1 MTRVLYL
8 LFILSGAAGLI
19 YESIW
24 TRYLGLFVGHDAYAQ
39 IIVLVIFLGGMSA
52 GAILVSRFSERL
64 REPLRGYALIEL
76 AVGLIGLV
84 FHEIYQ
90 WSTNFAYAS
99 VYPMLAGTP
108 LLAVAKWSIAS
119 ALILPQSVLLGA
131 TFPLMSA
138 GVLRLRR
145 GRTGQSLSLLY
156 FANSL
161 GAAVG
166 VLVAGF
172 YLVGLAGLPGTLL
185 AAAMLNLVVSLATFG
200 VIAAARK
207 AGPADRVG
215 APAPSAS
222 VAAPDYP
229 GRVSAAVLGP
239 LLLFTSFGT
248 AVASFIYEIDWI
260 RMLALV
266 LGGATHA
273 FELMLSAFILGLA
286 LGSLYIRS
294 RIDRLRNPIRTLGL
308 VQWMMGLMALAT
320 LPVYVAS
327 FDWIA
332 TLMATFAKTDL
343 GYVGFTAARYVLCL
357 GIMLPATFCAGMTLP
372 IITRTLIRSGA
383 GEAAIGRVYAWNT
396 LGSIV
401 GVVLAGIVLLP
412 LIGVKAMLVA
422 GASLDM
428 AIGVLLVLRSAD
440 RRLGMGWL
448 NFLPPRP
455 LAVGLGLAT
464 VAVCAVVVGGVELEK
479 RLLVSGVYRHGRLTE
494 SNGWD
499 VLFYRDGRT
508 ATVSSI
514 RVQSSR
520 QLSLATN
527 GKPDASL
534 SRAWFQS
541 CDSAGARV
549 GLTGD
554 AATQA
559 LTPLL
564 TLAYM
569 PTARSA
575 AVIGY
580 GSGMTSHVLLGNRS
594 LNEVVTIEIEPQMV
608 EGARVFYPI
617 NRRAYDDPRARLVID
632 DAKSYFASEH
642 RKFDVILSEPSNP
655 WVSGVSG
662 LFTAEFYG
670 RVRQYLTDD
679 GVLGQWIHT
688 YELSDGLV
696 LSVLAALHENFRSY
710 EVYIVSGGDLLVVA
724 SNRAQLPSPDW
735 SVFQRPDVQQ
745 DLCRFLPVTPDALEG
760 SRLVGRRELAP
771 LLASFGQANSD
782 YYPVLDLGAE
792 RRRYLR
798 DSARGFTSLAAEWYN
813 LLASISGSRRGA
825 PADTVMALPESP
837 RIRAGALSAR
847 LRNWQRARR
856 DSAAADPDLQQ
867 VAYVTEQW
875 RVWLEK
881 DQPPSS
887 WQLWLNQMDQV
898 GRIWNAGRAGTTDE
912 QFYAMAR
919 RYADRFQAP
928 APVKDVVAFRHALA
942 RWDFPAA
949 ATIADRLLP
958 VVLREKR
965 WIAPDELRDGT
976 VMAKLHTGD
985 AKGARAALDTLRQF
999 SSRSPDDLRSRM
1011 IEAYVQAAISH
1022 QLSATR

>member
-52 GAILVSRFSERL
+52 GAMLVSRYSERL
-64 REPLRGYALIEL
+64 RDPLRGYALIEL

-90 WSTNFAYAS
+90 WSTNFAYGS
-99 VYPMLAGTP
+99 IYPSLAGTP

-145 GRTGQSLSLLY
+145 GHTGQSLSLLY

-185 AAAMLNLVVSLATFG
+185 VAAMLNLVVALATFG
-200 VIAAARK
+200 VLAASRRGHLADDT
-207 AGPADRVG
+207 GPA
-215 APAPSAS
+215 PAAERTPADGGQLSTGSLA
-222 VAAPDYP
+222 
-229 GRVSAAVLGP
+229 P

-286 LGSLYIRS
+286 LGSLWIRG
-294 RIDRLRNPIRTLGL
+294 RIDRIRNPVRTLGV
-308 VQWMMGLMALAT
+308 VQWIMGLMALAT
-320 LPVYVAS
+320 LPVYTAS

-332 TLMATFAKTDL
+332 TLMNTFARTDL
-343 GYVGFTAARYVLCL
+343 GYVGFTAARYALCL
-357 GIMLPATFCAGMTLP
+357 AIMLPATFCAGMTLP
-372 IITRTLIRSGA
+372 LITRTLIRSGS

-401 GVVLAGIVLLP
+401 GVALAGMVLLP

-422 GASLDM
+422 GAVTDM
-428 AIGVLLVLRSAD
+428 AIGVLLVWRATD
-440 RRLGMGWL
+440 RRLGHG
-448 NFLPPRP
+448 FFALPPRR
-455 LAVGLGLAT
+455 LAGGLAAAT
-464 VAVCAVVVGGVELEK
+464 VVVGGLVVARVQLEE
-479 RLLVSGVYRHGRLTE
+479 RLLASGVYRHGLIQKPGVWE
-494 SNGWD
+494 ME
-499 VLFYRDGRT
+499 FYRDGRT
-508 ATVSSI
+508 ATVSAF
-514 RVQSSR
+514 RVTETD
-520 QLSLATN
+520 LLTLATN

-534 SRAWFQS
+534 GKEWLQR
-541 CDSAGARV
+541 CDSIARPAV
-549 GLTGD
+549 LTGD
-554 AATQA
+554 AATQS
-559 LTPLL
+559 LTPLISM
-564 TLAYM
+564 AYV
-569 PTARSA
+569 PGARTA

-580 GSGMTSHVLLGNRS
+580 GSGMTSHVLLGNQR
-594 LNEVVTIEIEPQMV
+594 LEEVVTIEIEPEMV
-608 EGARVFYPI
+608 EGARVFYPA
-617 NRRAYDDPRARLVID
+617 NRRSYDDPRARLVID

-642 RKFDVILSEPSNP
+642 RKFDLILSEPSNP

-662 LFTAEFYG
+662 LFTTEFYG

-696 LSVLAALHENFRSY
+696 LSVVAALHQNFRSY
-710 EVYIVSGGDLLVVA
+710 EIYIVSGGDLLVVA
-724 SNRAQLPSPDW
+724 SNRAQLPTPDW
-735 SVFQRPDVQQ
+735 SVFHQPAVRS
-745 DLCRFLPVTPDALEG
+745 DLCRFLPVTPEVLEA
-760 SRLVGRRELAP
+760 SRLVTRRELAP
-771 LLASFGQANSD
+771 VLAGFGQPNSD

-792 RRRYLR
+792 RRRYRR
-798 DSARGFTSLAAEWYN
+798 DAAQGFNALSADWHN
-813 LLASISGSRRGA
+813 LVASIAGRRSGPSR
-825 PADTVMALPESP
+825 DTLAVLPETP

-847 LRNWQRARR
+847 LRQWEGRPR
-856 DSAAADPDLQQ
+856 DTTVADPELQN
-867 VAYVTEQW
+867 AAFTTEQW
-875 RVWLEK
+875 AAWMEEGK
-881 DQPPSS
+881 APSS
-887 WQLWLNQMDQV
+887 WRLWLDQMLWVSRFRNGGQ
-898 GRIWNAGRAGTTDE
+898 AGIADE
-912 QFYAMAR
+912 EFFRSAM
-919 RYADRFQAP
+919 RYAERLQAP
-928 APVKDVVAFRHALA
+928 AAVRDIVALRHAMA
-942 RWDFPAA
+942 TWDFPRAA
-949 ATIADRLLP
+949 GAADRIIP
-958 VVLREKR
+958 VVLGGARL
-965 WIAPDELRDGT
+965 IPGDELRDAA
-976 VMAKLHTGD
+976 VFAKLHVGD
-985 AKGARAALDTLRQF
+985 ARGARVALDSLRKF
-999 SSRSPDDLRSRM
+999 TVRSPDDLRARM
-1011 IEAYVQAAISH
+1011 LEAYVELAEGRAAT
-1022 QLSATR
+1022 ATRSP

>member
-52 GAILVSRFSERL
+52 GAMVVSRFSDRL
-64 REPLRGYALIEL
+64 ADPLKGYALIEL

-90 WSTNFAYAS
+90 WATNFAYVS

-108 LLAVAKWSIAS
+108 MLVVAKWTIAS
-119 ALILPQSVLLGA
+119 TLILPQSVLLGA

-138 GVLRLRR
+138 GVLRIRR
-145 GRTGQSLSLLY
+145 GRQGQSLSLLY

-161 GAAVG
+161 GAAAG

-185 AAAMLNLVVSLATFG
+185 VAAMLNLVVALATFC
-200 VIAAARK
+200 VVAAARRSQSSE
-207 AGPADRVG
+207 A
-215 APAPSAS
+215 APAPLPARG
-222 VAAPDYP
+222 PEYP
-229 GRVSAAVLGP
+229 GRLAPETLGP

-260 RMLALV
+260 RMLSLV

-286 LGSLYIRS
+286 LGALWIRS

-308 VQWMMGLMALAT
+308 IQWTMGLLALAT

-327 FDWIA
+327 FGWMA

-343 GYVGFTAARYVLCL
+343 GYAGFTVARYALCL
-357 GIMLPATFCAGMTLP
+357 VIMLPATFCAGMTLP
-372 IITRTLIRSGA
+372 LITRTLIRSGA

-396 LGSIV
+396 LGSIA
-401 GVVLAGIVLLP
+401 GVVLGGMVLLP
-412 LIGVKAMLVA
+412 LIGVKAMLVI
-422 GASLDM
+422 GALIDM
-428 AIGVLLVLRSAD
+428 AIGVLLVLRSHD
-440 RRLGMGWL
+440 RRAGGGWL
-448 NFLPPRP
+448 AVRMPRP
-455 LAVGLGLAT
+455 LAAGLAVVT
-464 VAVCAVVVGGVELEK
+464 VAVTATVLMGVELEQ
-479 RLLVSGVYRHGRLTE
+479 RLLVSGVFRRGRLAE
-494 SNGWD
+494 SLGWD
-499 VLFYRDGRT
+499 MLFYRDGRT
-508 ATVSSI
+508 ATVSSV
-514 RVQSSR
+514 RVKANQ
-520 QLSLATN
+520 QLALATN

-534 SRAWFQS
+534 DRTWFQA
-541 CDSAGARV
+541 CDSVRTRV

-564 TLAYM
+564 TMAYM
-569 PTARSA
+569 PKAKTA

-580 GSGMTSHVLLGNRS
+580 GSGMTSHVLLGNRN
-594 LNEVVTIEIEPQMV
+594 LDEVVTVEIEPQMI
-608 EGARVFYPI
+608 EGARVFYPV

-642 RKFDVILSEPSNP
+642 RRFDLILSEPSNP

-662 LFTAEFYG
+662 LFTTEFYS
-670 RVRQYLTDD
+670 RIRQYLTED

-696 LSVLAALHENFRSY
+696 LSVIAALHQNFRSY
-710 EVYIVSGGDLLVVA
+710 EIYIVSGGDLLVVA
-724 SNRAQLPSPDW
+724 SNRAQLPRPDW
-735 SVFQRPDVQQ
+735 SVFQQPDVQS
-745 DLCRFLPVTPDALEG
+745 DLCRFLPVGPDALEG

-771 LLASFGQANSD
+771 VFAGSGQPNSD

-792 RRRYLR
+792 RRRYLKE
-798 DSARGFTSLAAEWYN
+798 SARGFSALSSEWFN
-813 LLASISGSRRGA
+813 LLASISGNRREA
-825 PADTVMALPESP
+825 PTDTVTVLPESP

-847 LRNWQRARR
+847 LRKWHGTRR
-856 DSAAADPDLQQ
+856 DSAAFDLDLQQ
-867 VAYVTEQW
+867 AAHLTEQW
-875 RVWLEK
+875 HAWTEK
-881 DQPPSS
+881 GQPPSS
-887 WQLWLNQMDQV
+887 WQLWLDQMDQV
-898 GRIWNAGRAGTTDE
+898 GRFWNAGRAGTTDGR
-912 QFYAMAR
+912 FYQTAQQ
-919 RYADRFQAP
+919 YVERFRAP
-928 APVKDVVAFRHALA
+928 APVKDVVAFRGAVA
-942 RWDFPAA
+942 AWDFPSASAA
-949 ATIADRLLP
+949 ADRLLP

-965 WIAPDELRDGT
+965 WIHPDELRDGT
-976 VMAKLHTGD
+976 VMAKLHVGD
-985 AKGARAALDTLRQF
+985 AKGARMALNSLRQY
-999 SSRSPDDLRSRM
+999 SARKPDDLRSRM
-1011 IEAYVQAAISH
+1011 LDAYVAAAEEAQATAM
-1022 QLSATR
+1022 R